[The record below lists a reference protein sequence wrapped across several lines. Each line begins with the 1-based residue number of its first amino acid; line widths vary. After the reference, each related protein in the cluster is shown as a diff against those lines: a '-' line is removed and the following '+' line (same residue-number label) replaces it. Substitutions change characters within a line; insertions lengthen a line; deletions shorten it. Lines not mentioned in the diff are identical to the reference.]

1 MKESGEKTSELPEEE
16 TIMASLTDISSQKPD
31 LVVPCIL
38 ESIKNASEG
47 NGSISNSVGYSE
59 SKVEKSKTPLHGK
72 EVSATKSTL
81 PTVRRSGRRKVAKL
95 GHERDIINHTFQDI
109 KESSATKSTLPTVRR
124 SGRRKV
130 AEICS
135 EQNRLLQSRFD
146 EVGNEGDIINSTFKD
161 VVSRRGLLS
170 LRPRTWVNDEV
181 INFVMSLL
189 QKHDNE
195 FSQSGKKSHFFTS
208 FFLTKLLMDKKEYC
222 YDYVKRWSRNV
233 FAGDVFTLDKIF
245 FPVHVSN
252 THWALVVAHMNKKEI
267 HYYCSLG
274 NSGKKWVNG
283 VFKYLQDEHM
293 NKTGKKMPNLDE
305 WKLIYF
311 MKCPKQKNGFDCGV
325 YACIMAYKIFVGM
338 PLTFDQRHV
347 DWVREQ
353 IALSIIQT
361 NQLW

>member
-1 MKESGEKTSELPEEE
+1 MKRTTSLGK
-16 TIMASLTDISSQKPD
+16 LG
-31 LVVPCIL
+31 VNL

-170 LRPRTWVNDEV
+170 L
-181 INFVMSLL
+181 
-189 QKHDNE
+189 
-195 FSQSGKKSHFFTS
+195 
-208 FFLTKLLMDKKEYC
+208 
-222 YDYVKRWSRNV
+222 
-233 FAGDVFTLDKIF
+233 
-245 FPVHVSN
+245 
-252 THWALVVAHMNKKEI
+252 
-267 HYYCSLG
+267 
-274 NSGKKWVNG
+274 
-283 VFKYLQDEHM
+283 
-293 NKTGKKMPNLDE
+293 
-305 WKLIYF
+305 
-311 MKCPKQKNGFDCGV
+311 
-325 YACIMAYKIFVGM
+325 
-338 PLTFDQRHV
+338 
-347 DWVREQ
+347 
-353 IALSIIQT
+353 
-361 NQLW
+361 